1 MRKNTDIELGRA
13 LLLLLFF
20 GLIWLVCK
28 GQGTLWSIHKDN
40 WLWHPYVMAHER
52 EKPRRVERIHE
63 LHTKQGQMCGLFFFK
78 NNCQSLP
85 WLHKVF
91 FLYMLSVPGLKFRK
105 ILSRLSSWIW
115 DYFLVSYSQ
124 ICYSKYYA
132 EITTFFSCLLSMM
145 WKPMSKYQLRRN
157 YHKMASFSCGWR
169 ADHHLHAAV
178 IYFFI

>member
-13 LLLLLFF
+13 LLLLLLLLLF

-28 GQGTLWSIHKDN
+28 GRGTLWSIHKDN

-91 FLYMLSVPGLKFRK
+91 FCTCLAFQG
-105 ILSRLSSWIW
+105 SS
-115 DYFLVSYSQ
+115 SGRSSQ
-124 ICYSKYYA
+124 G
-132 EITTFFSCLLSMM
+132 CLLGYEIIFLYHIHRYVTANITQKLLHFFLACYRWCENQCLSTNCEETTIKWLAFLADEERIIICM
-145 WKPMSKYQLRRN
+145 QL
-157 YHKMASFSCGWR
+157 
-169 ADHHLHAAV
+169 
-178 IYFFI
+178 